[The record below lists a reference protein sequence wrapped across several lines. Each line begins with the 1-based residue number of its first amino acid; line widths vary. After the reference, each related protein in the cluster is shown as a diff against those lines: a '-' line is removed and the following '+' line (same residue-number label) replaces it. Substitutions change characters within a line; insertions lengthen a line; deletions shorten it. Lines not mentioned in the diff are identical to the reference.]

1 MIKIVQFT
9 LLDYRAEAKKEQLK
23 KFKILMGSAALIGVG
38 LGVLV
43 WMGLGSLIN
52 DQQDRNTL
60 LKNEISKLD
69 SDIKEVKNLKDQ
81 RKNFLERKQK
91 IEELQNQRFEAAK
104 MVDDL
109 NVLIPDGV
117 YIESIVGDPQNAYK
131 ITGKAVS
138 DSKVA
143 SFMRNLPST
152 GVFETP
158 QLDNI
163 TKQEEA
169 QQFVLTAKLVNHA
182 AVKEDN
188 QAAGTVLEG
197 K

>member
-1 MIKIVQFT
+1 MIKIVQFN